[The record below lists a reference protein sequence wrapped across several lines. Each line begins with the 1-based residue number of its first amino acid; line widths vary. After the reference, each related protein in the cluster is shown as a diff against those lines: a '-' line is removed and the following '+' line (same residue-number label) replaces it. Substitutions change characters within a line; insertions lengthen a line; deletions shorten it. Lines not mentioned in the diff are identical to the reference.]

1 MVALSDARASG
12 RGPDAGGVVASSAQR
27 LPLPALLALATR
39 VVTEDVHRGL
49 VAEGFAD
56 IRPAHG
62 YAFSLI
68 AMGGG
73 ATGVEIAAHLGITK
87 QSAKVLVDQ
96 LETAG
101 YVTRERIDRD
111 RRARLVQLTGRA
123 WACIEVGTRLW
134 AEAEANLRA
143 AVGEEALDSTRRVLE
158 QLVGTHIGRDEA
170 IPCAHPADP
179 RSDCP
184 GTAQIQTVRST

>member
-1 MVALSDARASG
+1 MVALSETTASG
-12 RGPDAGGVVASSAQR
+12 GRAGNDAVAASSAQR
-27 LPLPALLALATR
+27 LPFPALLALATR

-49 VAEGFAD
+49 AAVGFAD

-68 AMGGG
+68 AMRGG
-73 ATGVEIAAHLGITK
+73 ATGVEIAAHLGMTK

-111 RRARLVQLTGRA
+111 RRARLVQLTDRA
-123 WACIEVGTRLW
+123 WACIEVGVRLW

-158 QLVGTHIGRDEA
+158 QLAGTRIAQDEA
-170 IPCAHPADP
+170 IPFRPP
-179 RSDCP
+179 R
-184 GTAQIQTVRST
+184 